1 MKSFIVA
8 VFVIIGCVIVGGA
21 ALVLSGIYNVGAD
34 VPHWRVTFLI
44 LEAVRDRSISVHSKD
59 IKVPPLN
66 EESLVQK
73 GFPHFHE
80 MCRLCHGAPGY
91 PREEF
96 ADGLYP
102 NPPILSSHE
111 VQRDNEDRELY
122 WIVKNGLKMTG
133 MPSFGKSHSEEQLW
147 GIVAFVRRLPSLD
160 PQTYKQMVETISQ
173 GAEGRTDH
181 GRETKDRKES
191 QGG

>member
-1 MKSFIVA
+1 
-8 VFVIIGCVIVGGA
+8 
-21 ALVLSGIYNVGAD
+21 
-34 VPHWRVTFLI
+34 
-44 LEAVRDRSISVHSKD
+44 
-59 IKVPPLN
+59 
-66 EESLVQK
+66 
-73 GFPHFHE
+73 
-80 MCRLCHGAPGY
+80 
-91 PREEF
+91 
-96 ADGLYP
+96 
-102 NPPILSSHE
+102 
-111 VQRDNEDRELY
+111 
-122 WIVKNGLKMTG
+122 MTG